1 MTGRDRKQAGASL
14 VEVLVAIGVLT
25 IAILAFIRLYPSGFL
40 TLKRSGQS
48 ESATRLAQRELE
60 RLKMRQENL
69 PYAIAPIRYNLVNG
83 DVLIEIDPT
92 VSPDDMG
99 VQPNLPNNVSPEY
112 ASGVNRIRRILG
124 ERAVLGLPGALPGT
138 SNQITEGILYT
149 TTFSP
154 IALPAEEL
162 MQKDPT
168 LLTSYLQVYGNPMRR
183 FVLDADYQWRNLQ
196 VFEYGIDYEQGRVLL
211 RPLRHRS
218 ISYKVDYT
226 YVVTRGSGYE
236 IRQVSTVIRLA
247 RTEPNRPY
255 AVWVPLTVPVEGEP
269 PENYQRVNE
278 INGFAGVVPGS
289 DSCARLFELLL
300 PPNDAWD
307 PDYPY
312 QYKLGN
318 PLVGTLIFHPGLSGA
333 YERYWRGERALNA
346 NIDYTVLDWSI
357 ISEELTVPA
366 NGRLRLTFTDLKQ
379 FGDLQNNQTTYT
391 GLRFHGDIEPD
402 PTEIEHNADVVIVD
416 LLTGQTLYVQKNSAI
431 GDWRIPVAVD
441 YGAGIVEFPTNSVMI
456 GRKVRVLYKVHD
468 DWALSVQ
475 KAVQRYFISGS
486 LAGMPLDACWYD
498 FQNAYNGQTG
508 SQQRRLYFTPS
519 EAGKTVLIRE
529 YWYAESDGTVRQGT
543 NGVFRISDTPDST
556 GYVYI
561 DLIELH
567 RNAVRWAPEV
577 TGTAIRGVQGLSLK
591 VRLTYEVDRRTV
603 RLDFDQILSRAE

>member
-48 ESATRLAQRELE
+48 ESATRLAQREME

-83 DVLIEIDPT
+83 NVLIEIDPT
-92 VSPDDMG
+92 VLPDDMG
-99 VQPNLPNNVSPEY
+99 VQPNLPNGVSPEY
-112 ASGVNRIRRILG
+112 ASSVNRIRRILG
-124 ERAVLGLPGALPGT
+124 ERAMLGLPGALPGT
-138 SNQITEGILYT
+138 NNQITEGILYT

-154 IALPAEEL
+154 IALPAEEV
-162 MQKDPT
+162 MQRDPT
-168 LLTSYLQVYGNPMRR
+168 VLANYLQVYGNPMRR

-196 VFEYGIDYEQGRVLL
+196 VFEYGIDYEQGLVLL
-211 RPLRHRS
+211 RPLRSRP

-226 YVVTRGSGYE
+226 YVVAQGGGYE
-236 IRQVSTVIRLA
+236 IRQVSTVIRLPA
-247 RTEPNRPY
+247 TAPNRPY

-269 PENYQRVNE
+269 PENYQPVKQVP
-278 INGFAGVVPGS
+278 GFAGVVPDS
-289 DSCARLFELLL
+289 DACARLFELISIETR
-300 PPNDAWD
+300 WD

-312 QYKLGN
+312 QYKIMN
-318 PLVGTLIFHPGLSGA
+318 PLIGTLMFHPELSGA
-333 YERYWRGERALNA
+333 YERYWRGERSINA
-346 NIDYTVLDWSI
+346 NIDYTVLDWRI

-366 NGRLRLTFTDLKQ
+366 SGRLRLTFTDLKQ
-379 FGDLQNNQTTYT
+379 FGDIQNDQTTYP
-391 GLRFHGDIEPD
+391 GLRLHGDVEPN
-402 PTEIEHNADVVIVD
+402 PTEMEYNADIVIVD
-416 LLTGQTLYVQKNSAI
+416 LLTGQTLYVQKNSVI
-431 GDWRIPVAVD
+431 GNWRIPVAVD
-441 YGAGIVEFPTNSVMI
+441 YGAGIVEFPTNSAMI

-475 KAVQRYFISGS
+475 KAAQRYFMSGS
-486 LAGMPLDACWYD
+486 LAGMPVDACWYD
-498 FQNAYNGQTG
+498 FTGAYNRQTG
-508 SQQRRLYFTPS
+508 PQQRRLYFTPS

-529 YWYAESDGTVRQGT
+529 YWYAESNGTVRQGM
-543 NGVFRISDTPDST
+543 NGVFRVSDRRDST
-556 GYVYI
+556 DYVYV
-561 DLIELH
+561 DLSEIH
-567 RNAVRWAPEV
+567 PNAVRWAPER